1 VNIDVDAT
9 MIRGHV
15 ADFVDLIAADGNA
28 SDVQGETV
36 PSQSKP
42 FLRTTSKLGLRLQE
56 ASGTEIASRSI
67 VRRIV
72 A

>member
-1 VNIDVDAT
+1 